1 MAYHFPAGTKA
12 YYSTTFAGAKTV
24 TGITNASPAVATSVA
39 HGYTDGDPLLFSAFS
54 GWTQPTSMFMA
65 QALALAPRKRCP
77 GGLNFRKF

>member
-39 HGYTDGDPLLFSAFS
+39 HGYTDGDPLLFFCKR
-54 GWTQPTSMFMA
+54 
-65 QALALAPRKRCP
+65 LARCQRHRL
-77 GGLNFRKF
+77 GG